1 MFTHTNL
8 VMLGV
13 ATLICM
19 SVLHDAFASPRLQK
33 IAAPQMAFPAAP
45 QNAQRHLFTG
55 TVFRAASIGY

>member
-1 MFTHTNL
+1 MFTHTHL

-13 ATLICM
+13 ATLVCM
-19 SVLHDAFASPRLQK
+19 SVLHDAFASPRLAK
-33 IAAPQMAFPAAP
+33 MAAPVAFPAP